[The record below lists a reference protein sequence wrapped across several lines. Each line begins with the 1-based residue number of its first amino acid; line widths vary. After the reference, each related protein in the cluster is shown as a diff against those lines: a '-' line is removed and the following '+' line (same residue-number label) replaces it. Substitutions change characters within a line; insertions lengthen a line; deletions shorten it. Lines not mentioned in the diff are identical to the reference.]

1 MLVALTEKQ
10 EPFVLHSN
18 LSHAVLRRLKEE
30 KTFFCPQCG
39 EPLQMKLGT
48 IKIPHF
54 AHYSKSQCESRF
66 SEGETFQHLQGK
78 QQLYELFKT
87 LQLFVELEPYLK
99 DIQQRPDLLIVK
111 NNTAYAIEFQCSPI
125 NGERFLERNQGYA
138 QKEIVPIW
146 IPLTPIQKVKQSRFQ
161 KITISHQLQLFRN
174 GPNQLKYI
182 MSYHPSTKQF
192 YYFSNLLHL
201 NGISFISKISRIP
214 LLQQHFPFY
223 QPKPL
228 TTDEFSFIYK
238 AYHQFIKEFLQR
250 RVLLSRKGVN
260 DLFLRSLYELRLNFQ
275 ELPNFLRVPVFG
287 SEVMKECTVEWQTE
301 LLYFIRL
308 NGIKIHAVNEQMIK
322 DFFQWSGRADTDGA
336 VQTVF
341 QYVELLNELAIEDEK
356 CPVKERHLEEVLY
369 SQFLATTGKY

>member
-18 LSHAVLRRLKEE
+18 LSHAELRRLKEE

-48 IKIPHF
+48 IKMPHF

-111 NNTAYAIEFQCSPI
+111 NNTAYAIEFQCSSI
-125 NGERFLERNQGYA
+125 NGERFIERNQGYV

-146 IPLTPIQKVKQSRFQ
+146 IPLTPIQKVQQSRFQ
-161 KITISHQLQLFRN
+161 KITVSHQLQLFRN
-174 GPNQLKYI
+174 GQNQPRYI
-182 MSYHPSTKQF
+182 MTYHPSTKQF

-201 NGISFISKISRIP
+201 NGISFISKISQIP

-238 AYHQFIKEFLQR
+238 AYHQFIKEILQR
-250 RVLLSRKGVN
+250 KVLLSRKGVN

-287 SEVMKECTVEWQTE
+287 SEVMKECAVEWQTE
-301 LLYFIRL
+301 LLYFLHLCGIRV
-308 NGIKIHAVNEQMIK
+308 NAVNEQTVAEFLRWSNRECSREILQLVLQYANLLKALGIENAKSSVHDSHLK
-322 DFFQWSGRADTDGA
+322 D
-336 VQTVF
+336 
-341 QYVELLNELAIEDEK
+341 LLY
-356 CPVKERHLEEVLY
+356 R
-369 SQFLATTGKY
+369 QFLATEVKY